1 MIILP
6 SKVNTN
12 DILVRS
18 FFVFLKKIK
27 SKVTIISLKEKK
39 IGFFILKKK
48 NKMTELTLIQK
59 IKAIYN

>member
-27 SKVTIISLKEKK
+27 SRVTIMSLKEKK
-39 IGFFILKKK
+39 IDFFILKKK
-48 NKMTELTLIQK
+48 E
-59 IKAIYN
+59 